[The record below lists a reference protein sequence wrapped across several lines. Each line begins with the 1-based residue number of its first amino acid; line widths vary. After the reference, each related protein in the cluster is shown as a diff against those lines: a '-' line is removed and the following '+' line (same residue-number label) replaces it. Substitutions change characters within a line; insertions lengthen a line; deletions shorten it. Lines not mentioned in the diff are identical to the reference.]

1 MLCALTGVTTAVT
14 VPPGWDL
21 SPCWGCVLEPMA
33 ALGKVWLGEHPHE
46 HPNGHSHEHSQG
58 HSYGHPNEHR
68 RWHPHAVPMRI
79 PMGIPTSIPT
89 ASAA

>member
-46 HPNGHSHEHSQG
+46 HSQG

>member
-33 ALGKVWLGEHPHE
+33 ALGKVWLGE